1 MLLGEVH
8 TGEKQQHWPL
18 FKEGFTLSHQS
29 IQSMTDG
36 FKLNSKLSA
45 PPPGGIADNP
55 SDPPPLPRHPLYWP
69 WHQWQPID
77 LWFNPSLP
85 IDSPTV
91 LAHCLPWG
99 ATRMHTQLCEQF
111 SCFFWE
117 LVHVSAGWKLRLVK
131 CDYWCAQSLG
141 YCCRWAWCRVCS
153 DLLPPDFTAF
163 PPLLQHISVINCQ
176 PALETP
182 YVLVFFFFFFPRDL
196 SLPVPL
202 SAFQESSRW
211 SKSRMEDLTGLFCSH
226 GTHQSSRLQLGM
238 LRFAE
243 NNRVFFSPCHF
254 LFDANM
260 LFLCSCV
267 HKTHVFFHHMLWH

>member
-29 IQSMTDG
+29 IQSVTDG

-85 IDSPTV
+85 VDSPTV

-182 YVLVFFFFFFPRDL
+182 YVLVFFFFFPRDL
-196 SLPVPL
+196 SLPVPSLL
-202 SAFQESSRW
+202 SRNLPDDPKAEWKISLVSSVVMEHIKAHAFNLVCSDLQKTIGFFFPPVISCLTLTCYFSAVVCT
-211 SKSRMEDLTGLFCSH
+211 KRMF
-226 GTHQSSRLQLGM
+226 
-238 LRFAE
+238 
-243 NNRVFFSPCHF
+243 
-254 LFDANM
+254 
-260 LFLCSCV
+260 
-267 HKTHVFFHHMLWH
+267 FFHHMLWH